1 MSSHIE
7 ILSVSI
13 DTVVGAEDELL
24 FIGQFD
30 RKDTLMLRL
39 HESNNISLF
48 LAVVSSN
55 IVVATEFSATIV
67 SGEDVKTR
75 SLVLDSARS
84 IAQVLKSEFVSFFIT
99 GVSSHI
105 VI

>member
-1 MSSHIE
+1 VSSHIE

-67 SGEDVKTR
+67 SGEDVKAR
-75 SLVLDSARS
+75 SLVLDFARS
-84 IAQVLKSEFVSFFIT
+84 IA
-99 GVSSHI
+99 
-105 VI
+105 